1 VARFVAQVPVR
12 WTDQDVYG
20 HVNHAVVV
28 TMLEEARIAMVF
40 TAAAEAGA
48 DGLRAGLLVAGLQV
62 DYRRQL
68 PYRADGLRV
77 AMGVDELRAASFR
90 ISYEMHG
97 GPGADDAIVVCA
109 WTRMA
114 TYDFAARRPR
124 RLTPVE
130 REFLGRWTA

>member
-1 VARFVAQVPVR
+1 MARFVAQVPVR

-28 TMLEEARIAMVF
+28 TLLEEARIAMVF

-77 AMGVDELRAASFR
+77 AMWVDELRAASFR
-90 ISYEMHG
+90 ISYEVHD
-97 GPGADDAIVVCA
+97 GPGVEDAIAVCA
-109 WTRMA
+109 GTRMA
-114 TYDFAARRPR
+114 TYDFARRPR

-130 REFLGRWTA
+130 QAFLGRWTA